1 MNQFFDAPL
10 LPFKPVSVS
19 GLEAQFWNE
28 SAAQTF
34 ASLVSVSRNTAKP
47 LVGTD
52 IIHAEN
58 EGNLFDLSVD
68 RATDEV
74 SPHVCTSD
82 EVLALLKKPID
93 APSCLLSTGGQVNLL
108 LGINHHQ
115 HYHVVFV
122 NWFDE
127 KWWIDCGP
135 LQISR
140 VWHGE
145 NRVFHRV

>member
-1 MNQFFDAPL
+1 MDQLFDAPL
-10 LPFKPVSVS
+10 LPFKRVLVS
-19 GLEAQFWNE
+19 GLAAQFWNE

-74 SPHVCTSD
+74 SPHVCTSN

-93 APSCLLSTGGQVNLL
+93 VLSTEGQVNLL